1 MDIVYR
7 YSEGQRASG
16 NDERPMT
23 NEHDD

>member
-23 NEHDD
+23 NDHDD